1 MVRFRRINIYVTHKN
16 LLRKA
21 LPPLPHNTQWRKKM
35 LVYIPLK
42 CCYMLL
48 RAILSKF
55 ICQSFSHLIQGS
67 KISFHYHTT
76 LAPLLKSQQK
86 PKLFTPKLSIFF
98 FTDFQV
104 LPIVILNL
112 LQFRKIKMSSGFSF
126 LHFPM
131 LHQNDSKNFTEEYA
145 QKKRE
150 MGQEPLLGEVPA
162 SLLQKNPVYENN
174 LLNKRSWRN
183 LKSRI
188 CKKFVLSHHLEIHLS
203 NRITEDPQYSSA
215 SNGNREW
222 VVGRR
227 Q

>member
-1 MVRFRRINIYVTHKN
+1 
-16 LLRKA
+16 
-21 LPPLPHNTQWRKKM
+21 M

-76 LAPLLKSQQK
+76 LAPLLKILVEAQIVYTK
-86 PKLFTPKLSIFF
+86 IKHFF
-98 FTDFQV
+98 PTDFQV

-112 LQFRKIKMSSGFSF
+112 LQFRKIKMSSGLSF

-145 QKKRE
+145 QKKRK

-174 LLNKRSWRN
+174 LLNKSWRN

-188 CKKFVLSHHLEIHLS
+188 CKKFVLSHHLETHLS

-215 SNGNREW
+215 SNGNHEW